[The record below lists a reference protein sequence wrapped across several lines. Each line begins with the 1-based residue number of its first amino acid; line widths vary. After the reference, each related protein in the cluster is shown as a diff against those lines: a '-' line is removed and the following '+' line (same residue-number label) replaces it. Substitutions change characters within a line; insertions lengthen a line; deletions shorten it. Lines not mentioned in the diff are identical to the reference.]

1 VNPASDSFVR
11 RMGVSV
17 APHWRVF
24 TAFFLY
30 AFSLGG
36 LFPRLPDIRTQMG
49 IGESALGLALIGIS
63 VGTMTSLTLIVPK
76 VERFGHR
83 RLLLVLLPITPI
95 FFAVASHMQTPMA
108 MFAALFFAG
117 LVIGCIETFVNL
129 EADRVEHQLKRR
141 IMNRSHAFWSFGFFA
156 AGTFS
161 AAVTHW
167 GLSPQLQLWASVL
180 IVAVLTVVL
189 LGKFDAAP
197 ARTSTAPEQ
206 GTSRWVSPTKG
217 IVLLVGVCAS
227 ALLLEGA
234 GFDWSAIY
242 MRDVFNSEAAF
253 AATAVSTVALA
264 QAITRFLAD
273 GFVQRFGPVRVVR
286 LLLVVLLAGTTLVSF
301 APAPWY
307 AMTGFALLGIGSS
320 AVFPLAMSA
329 AAQRTDRSSTIN
341 VAAMAQ
347 YGFIIFLLAPPT
359 LGFIAEHA
367 GVRWS
372 YGVAIPLI
380 FLSLMTSH
388 ALASKD

>member
-1 VNPASDSFVR
+1 
-11 RMGVSV
+11 MGVSV
-17 APHWRVF
+17 ASHWRVF
-24 TAFFLY
+24 SAFFLY

-36 LFPRLPDIRTQMG
+36 LFPRLPDIRAQMNV
-49 IGESALGLALIGIS
+49 GESALGLALIGIS

-83 RLLLVLLPITPI
+83 RLLLALLPITPI
-95 FFAVASHMQTPMA
+95 FFAIASHMQTPVT

-129 EADRVEHQLKRR
+129 EADRVEHQIKRR

-161 AAVTHW
+161 AVVTHW

-206 GTSRWVSPTKG
+206 GTPMWVSPTKG

-273 GFVQRFGPVRVVR
+273 GFVQRYGPVHVVR
-286 LLLVVLLAGTTLVSF
+286 LLLVVLLVGTTLVSF

-359 LGFIAEHA
+359 LGFIAEHT

>member
-1 VNPASDSFVR
+1 MPSVPDRFAR
-11 RMGVSV
+11 RMGITV

-24 TAFFLY
+24 SAFFLY

-36 LFPRLPDIRTQMG
+36 LFPRLPEIRTQMG

-83 RLLLVLLPITPI
+83 RLLLALLPVTPI
-95 FFAVASHMQTPMA
+95 FFALASHMQTPVTL
-108 MFAALFFAG
+108 FAALFFAG
-117 LVIGCIETFVNL
+117 LAVGCIETFVNL

-161 AAVTHW
+161 AVVTHW
-167 GLSPQLQLWASVL
+167 ELSPQLQLWASVL
-180 IVAVLTVVL
+180 IVSVLTTFL

-197 ARTSTAPEQ
+197 ARTSTSGEQ
-206 GTSRWVSPTKG
+206 GTPIWVSPTKG
-217 IVLLVGVCAS
+217 IALLVGVCAS

-242 MRDVFNSEAAF
+242 MRNVFNSEAAF

-264 QAITRFLAD
+264 QATTRFLAD
-273 GFVQRFGPVRVVR
+273 SFVQRFGPVQVVR
-286 LLLVVLLAGTTLVSF
+286 FLLVVLLAGATMVSF
-301 APAPWY
+301 APTPWY
-307 AMTGFALLGIGSS
+307 AMTGFALLGVGSS

-347 YGFIIFLLAPPT
+347 YGFIIFLLAPPI
-359 LGFIAEHA
+359 LGFIAEHV

-372 YGVAIPLI
+372 FGAAIPLI
-380 FLSLMTSH
+380 FLSLITSN
-388 ALASKD
+388 ALASKN